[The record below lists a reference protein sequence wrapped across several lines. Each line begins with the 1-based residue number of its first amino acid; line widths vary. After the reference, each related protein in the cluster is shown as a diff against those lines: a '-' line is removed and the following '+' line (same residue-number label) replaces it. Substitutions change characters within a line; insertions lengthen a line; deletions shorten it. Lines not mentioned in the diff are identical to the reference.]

1 MPRSSTNKPRA
12 ATSQGRA
19 ASGRDY
25 DEIDDFLSSYLD
37 VRTPPSGRQTNTT
50 DLHASRSS
58 GSQDLRPGSS
68 YPSKVEWNVGL
79 GLPDLTGQVQKS
91 TNKPVAFGG
100 FADIWPCVWVPVNGP
115 PQKVSLE
122 IYVTT
127 VNFQVAGLI
136 RFTLGCS
143 QSNKAL

>member
-1 MPRSSTNKPRA
+1 MRRSSTNKPRA

-37 VRTPPSGRQTNTT
+37 VRTLPVRQTKDAT

-68 YPSKVEWNVGL
+68 YPSKLEWNVGL

-100 FADIWPCVWVPVNGP
+100 FADIWPCMWNQPNGP
-115 PQKVSLE
+115 PLKVSSGRKR
-122 IYVTT
+122 

-136 RFTLGCS
+136 RFVLGCS
-143 QSNKAL
+143 QGY